1 MMTYFE
7 IYDDLMIYKTI
18 YIKKKVKSKEMITK
32 KKKKKKKN
40 QLQENIQAMDK
51 LFDSQHKNKKYV
63 NERY

>member
-18 YIKKKVKSKEMITK
+18 YKKKKVKSKEIITK
-32 KKKKKKKN
+32 EKKKKN

-51 LFDSQHKNKKYV
+51 LFDSQHKNKKYA